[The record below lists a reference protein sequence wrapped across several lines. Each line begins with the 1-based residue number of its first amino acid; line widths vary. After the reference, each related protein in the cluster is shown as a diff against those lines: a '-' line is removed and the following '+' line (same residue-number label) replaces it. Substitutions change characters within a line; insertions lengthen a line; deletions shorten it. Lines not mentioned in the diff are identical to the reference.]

1 MTTGA
6 NVNATS
12 VVSTR
17 APRTKTTTRDI
28 NMGLEDDVVVRFS
41 DINFDGI
48 PRSAQSSIIVYV
60 KSERYDITY
69 RLTIT
74 DKSEMGGALLPRTRS
89 QQVFGVGVDAPT
101 AKIQFAVEFVSD
113 SAYSYDYQYNGF
125 FFSGASL
132 VLAPSFSF
140 ERETMQ
146 VLFAQRRITEVD
158 PVLHVDGPV
167 FNNTIATEPLN
178 SFLINASHSQFAV
191 ESFQFRALLDRTPQ
205 YDNYSYDENYDGL
218 IAGIAVG
225 AICGSFLLV
234 LCIIGLV
241 RCITPST

>member
-17 APRTKTTTRDI
+17 ASTTRDI
-28 NMGLEDDVVVRFS
+28 NMRLEDDVVVRFS

-48 PRSAQSSIIVYV
+48 PRSAQSIIIVYV
-60 KSERYDITY
+60 KSERYGLTY

-89 QQVFGVGVDAPT
+89 EQVFGVGVDSPT
-101 AKIQFAVEFVSD
+101 AKIQFAVDYVSD
-113 SAYSYDYQYNGF
+113 GSYQFNGF

-146 VLFAQRRITEVD
+146 VLFAQRTITEVD

-191 ESFQFRALLDRTPQ
+191 ESFQFIALLDRTPQ
-205 YDNYSYDENYDGL
+205 YDNYSYEENYDGV
-218 IAGIAVG
+218 IAGIVVG
-225 AICGSFLLV
+225 GICGSFLLV